1 MEAINILKHK
11 LESINEKDYGAYQSL
26 TGEYD
31 YSQFKLLIDQ
41 IPKDPYAPPYT
52 GIYRAVIKNNFFDQ
66 FNNIFNT
73 KVSEIAFRDF
83 LARNFYTAAIN
94 KSKGRRGTGNS
105 GIITIAQPGQA
116 ILERNSVI
124 VNKEIIEI
132 RFFIGLPADG
142 RKINSQICKVML
154 FEELPEI
161 IKLALFPENL
171 DISNLEKH
179 IRTAEDAE
187 YLRSRLESL
196 NLVAFI
202 ADNSILPR
210 KSGTSDEPLDRNTAT
225 PFKSPESL
233 LVEID
238 LPHLGKI
245 KGMGIPKGIT
255 LIVGGGYHGKST
267 LLDAIA
273 LGIYNHIPGDGR
285 EICISGFSTIK
296 VRAYSGRYIEKVDIS
311 AFINNLPMQKD
322 TTQFSTEN
330 ASGSTS
336 QAASI
341 IEAIEAGT
349 DVLLMDED
357 TCAAN
362 FMIRDQKMQKLI
374 VTDDEPIT
382 TFIDKVEELYLEKKI
397 STVLVLGG
405 IGDYFD
411 VSNLVVQMKNY
422 NPIDVTIKAHEI
434 SRSAS
439 DKRLYEEKEHQ
450 VNPNKRVPVKGCINP
465 YNDYNKKS
473 VYSTEINR
481 IHFGRN
487 IIDLT
492 DMEQLIELSQTKA
505 IGEAI
510 LYISKYIDGKT
521 SLKEIINNLICSLE
535 KNGLDILSDKKS
547 GYFAG
552 FRGLELAF
560 AVNRL
565 REFKIENQAS
575 DTDND
580 YINNYE

>member
-1 MEAINILKHK
+1 METINVLKNK
-11 LESINEKDYGAYQSL
+11 LESINEKDYAAYQSL
-26 TGEYD
+26 KGEYN
-31 YSQFKLLIDQ
+31 YPQFKLLIDQ

-52 GIYRAVIKNNFFDQ
+52 GIYRAVVKNNFFSQ

-73 KVSEIAFRDF
+73 KVSEIAFCDF
-83 LARNFYTAAIN
+83 LARNFYTASIN

-105 GIITIAQPGQA
+105 GIITIAEPGQV
-116 ILERNSVI
+116 ILERNSVV
-124 VNKEIIEI
+124 VNKEIIEV

-154 FEELPEI
+154 LEELPEI

-171 DISNLEKH
+171 NISNLEKH
-179 IRTAEDAE
+179 IKIAEDAE
-187 YLRSRLESL
+187 YLRSRLDSL

-210 KSGTSDEPLDRNTAT
+210 KSGTSDKPLDKNTAI

-238 LPHLGKI
+238 LPHLGKT

-273 LGIYNHIPGDGR
+273 MGIYNHIPGDGR
-285 EICISGFSTIK
+285 EICISDFSTIK

-311 AFINNLPMQKD
+311 AFINNLPMQKN
-322 TTQFSTEN
+322 TARFSTEN

-341 IEAIEAGT
+341 MEAIEAGT
-349 DVLLMDED
+349 NVFLMDED

-362 FMIRDQKMQKLI
+362 FMIRDKKMQKLI
-374 VTDDEPIT
+374 EKDDEPIT

-411 VSNLVVQMKNY
+411 VSNLVIQMKNY
-422 NPIDVTIKAHEI
+422 NPIDVTIRAHEI
-434 SRSAS
+434 SRSAA
-439 DKRLYEEKEHQ
+439 DKRLHEGKEHQ
-450 VNPNKRVPVKGCINP
+450 INPNNKRIPVKGCIDP

-481 IHFGRN
+481 INFGRN

-510 LYISKYIDGKT
+510 LYLGKYIDGKA
-521 SLKEIINNLICSLE
+521 SLKEIIHNLMYSLG
-535 KNGLDILSDKKS
+535 KNGLDVLSDKKS

-575 DTDND
+575 DADNHR
-580 YINNYE
+580 E

>member
-1 MEAINILKHK
+1 METTSVLKHK
-11 LESINEKDYGAYQSL
+11 LESVSEKDYGAYQSL
-26 TGEYD
+26 KGEYD
-31 YSQFKLLIDQ
+31 YSQFTLLIDQ
-41 IPKDPYAPPYT
+41 IPKDPYAPPHT
-52 GIYRAVIKNNFFDQ
+52 GIYRAVVKNNFFSQ

-83 LARNFYTAAIN
+83 LARNFYNITIK

-105 GIITIAQPGQA
+105 GIITIAKPGQV

-124 VNKEIIEI
+124 VNKEIIEV
-132 RFFIGLPADG
+132 RFFIGLPANG

-161 IKLALFPENL
+161 VKLALFPENL
-171 DISNLEKH
+171 DMSNLEKH
-179 IRTAEDAE
+179 IKTAEDAE
-187 YLRSRLESL
+187 YIRSRLKSL

-210 KSGTSDEPLDRNTAT
+210 RSGTSDEPLDRNIAI

-238 LPHLGKI
+238 LPHLGKT
-245 KGMGIPKGIT
+245 KGMGIPNGIT

-267 LLDAIA
+267 LLNAIA
-273 LGIYNHIPGDGR
+273 MGIYNHIPGDGR
-285 EICISGFSTIK
+285 ESCISDFSTIK
-296 VRAYSGRYIEKVDIS
+296 IRAYSGRYIEKVDIS
-311 AFINNLPMQKD
+311 TFIKNLPLQKN

-341 IEAIEAGT
+341 MEAIEVGT
-349 DVLLMDED
+349 NILLMDED
-357 TCAAN
+357 TCATN
-362 FMIRDQKMQKLI
+362 FMIRDQKMQKL
-374 VTDDEPIT
+374 VEKDDEPIT
-382 TFIDKVEELYLEKKI
+382 TFIDKVESLYSNKGI
-397 STVLVLGG
+397 STILVLGG

-411 VSNLVVQMKNY
+411 VSNIVIQMKNY

-434 SRSAS
+434 SSSTS
-439 DKRLYEEKEHQ
+439 DKRLYEGKEHQ
-450 VNPNKRVPVKGCINP
+450 ISLNERVPVKECINP

-473 VYSTEINR
+473 IYSTEMNR
-481 IHFGRN
+481 INFGKN

-492 DMEQLIELSQTKA
+492 DLEQLIELSQTKA
-505 IGEAI
+505 IAEAI
-510 LYISKYIDGKT
+510 WYINKYFDGKT
-521 SLKEIINNLICSLE
+521 PLKEIIHQTMSDIE
-535 KNGLDILSDKKS
+535 KNGLDILSNKAS

-560 AVNRL
+560 AINRL
-565 REFKIENQAS
+565 REFNIH
-575 DTDND
+575 
-580 YINNYE
+580 